1 MIETYTSKKRWQQME
16 KRVADLEHK
25 SQGQDSTSLS
35 LMKDAFQFSVHQDE
49 KLPILQADLKFSG
62 LESGGMKKKELLYNS
77 FCISRNNFA
86 ITSIALLVR
95 MVTNFSEQEE
105 IEWM

>member
-1 MIETYTSKKRWQQME
+1 ME

-62 LESGGMKKKELLYNS
+62 LESGGMKKKNYFTIVFVSAVTTLLSRLLLYW
-77 FCISRNNFA
+77 
-86 ITSIALLVR
+86 LG
-95 MVTNFSEQEE
+95 
-105 IEWM
+105 W